1 MKHLELHILQ
11 SFPVSCLN
19 RDDLN
24 SPKTAIFGGVQ
35 RARVSSQSWKR
46 AIRELSKELSPRFKG
61 ERTRLIVEP
70 LKEALMAEGLSGEDA
85 IDKAKKLADEIATF
99 DKEAEKKNKLQ
110 VKTLF
115 FTTPS
120 ELQALAKAYHEKEDF
135 KKAVKSVYKEKKGFD
150 VLKDAADISL
160 FGRMVASDHTL
171 TIEGAAM
178 FSHAISTHKVDNE
191 IDFFSAVDDNQKEGS
206 GAGHTDTQEF
216 NSSTYYRFSA
226 LNLDMLKD
234 NEHLGLLSPEERKDV
249 VRTFIE
255 ATLRAV
261 PGMGKNNA
269 GRRNSMNAYT
279 LPVYVLGIMRDKGHP
294 VQLVNAFEKPVWAKG
309 GNSILEESIE
319 KLLGEYNRLA
329 STWEFLKQDEITSLI
344 IPDKSLSQFLN
355 EVINYVD

>member
-1 MKHLELHILQ
+1 
-11 SFPVSCLN
+11 
-19 RDDLN
+19 
-24 SPKTAIFGGVQ
+24 
-35 RARVSSQSWKR
+35 
-46 AIRELSKELSPRFKG
+46 
-61 ERTRLIVEP
+61 
-70 LKEALMAEGLSGEDA
+70 
-85 IDKAKKLADEIATF
+85 
-99 DKEAEKKNKLQ
+99 
-110 VKTLF
+110 
-115 FTTPS
+115 
-120 ELQALAKAYHEKEDF
+120 
-135 KKAVKSVYKEKKGFD
+135 
-150 VLKDAADISL
+150 
-160 FGRMVASDHTL
+160 
-171 TIEGAAM
+171 M

-279 LPVYVLGIMRDKGHP
+279 LPGYVLGIMRDKGHP
-294 VQLVNAFEKPVWAKG
+294 VQLVNAFEKPVWVKG

-319 KLLGEYNRLA
+319 KLLGEYNRLI

-344 IPDKSLSQFLN
+344 IPDKSLNQFLN